1 MTPDPKLNLHD
12 ALAMAI
18 KAIRKNRNLTQEDFG
33 LVSSRTY
40 LSTPERGLKSPTLD
54 KLDEIARVMAVH
66 PAALVLLAYSILDSK
81 GNMTLDTVNIVS
93 QETKQL
99 LIQLAGAK
107 GLTTSPR

>member
-1 MTPDPKLNLHD
+1 MTPEPKMNLHR
-12 ALAMAI
+12 ALAIAI

-40 LSTPERGLKSPTLD
+40 LSTLERGLKSPTLD

-66 PAALVLLAYSILDSK
+66 PASLVLLAYSILSS
-81 GNMTLDTVNIVS
+81 NNEPTINTLDKVC

-99 LIQLAGAK
+99 LLHLANE
-107 GLTTSPR
+107 TNT